1 MTINFP
7 LPAET
12 NCLIKNGDKVDFQ
25 TPIFEKKFSKEIRLN
40 VARELAINP
49 KNIFRHLKKLVG
61 EKINQ
66 GDVVAEK
73 KGFFSNKSV
82 KAAYEG
88 IIKEIDHNLGELII
102 ETSDKNKKQILS
114 PFKGEVEKVGKNE
127 LVIDIG
133 KGYEFTLKKVSGNFG
148 GEVYYLK
155 QTLTVT
161 TNEVENKIVF
171 AEKLSGFEQVKI
183 EALGVGGFVCLK
195 EIPQPTS
202 LNFAIIKNLDD
213 FAKIEKSKF
222 IYCTTV
228 ANFDKIYFY
237 Q

>member
-7 LPAET
+7 VPAET
-12 NCLIKNGDKVDFQ
+12 NCLVKNGDTVDFH

-40 VARELAINP
+40 VAGELAINP

-61 EKINQ
+61 DKINQ
-66 GDVVAEK
+66 GDIVAEK
-73 KGFFSNKSV
+73 SGLFSSKKV
-82 KAAYEG
+82 KASYEG

-114 PFKGEVEKVGKNE
+114 PFKGEVEKIGKNE
-127 LVIDIG
+127 LLINVN
-133 KGYEFTLKKVSGNFG
+133 KGHEFGLKKASGNFG

-155 QTLTVT
+155 QALTVT

-195 EIPQPTS
+195 EMPQPTS
-202 LNFAIIKNLDD
+202 FNFAIIKNLED

-228 ANFDKIYFY
+228 ANSDKIYFY